1 VDNGML
7 FALEH
12 AFLIFKGFHP
22 DDRFH
27 RSQDFDR
34 CPTNK
39 PLSSSKSPFNMSEI
53 RAELARQYED
63 WKALP
68 EDQKLRH
75 LKLEKHG
82 LSEQDLDNLPEAER
96 AQFEHKIAEASRQPV
111 FAPSSDESTSR
122 SALFKPV
129 VSLASVLAISDATP
143 ADAGEPAGARQD
155 TALLAN
161 SIDNGRER

>member
-1 VDNGML
+1 MTVSAAAK
-7 FALEH
+7 ALTI
-12 AFLIFKGFHP
+12 A
-22 DDRFH
+22 
-27 RSQDFDR
+27 Q
-34 CPTNK
+34 TNK

-96 AQFEHKIAEASRQPV
+96 AQFEQKIAEASQQPV
-111 FAPSSDESTSR
+111 VASASDESSSR
-122 SALFKPV
+122 SALFKPI
-129 VSLASVLAISDATP
+129 VSLASVLAMSDATP
-143 ADAGEPAGARQD
+143 ADAGEPAGAQQD

-161 SIDNGRER
+161 IIDNARER

>member
-1 VDNGML
+1 VDNGIAVCM
-7 FALEH
+7 EH
-12 AFLIFKGFHP
+12 VFQIIKELHQMTVSTAAKTLTVA
-22 DDRFH
+22 
-27 RSQDFDR
+27 Q
-34 CPTNK
+34 TNK